1 LPDVQNRALAIASRL
16 IVARANPEE
25 VLDAVLT
32 AAVEATEADRGS
44 ISLVDR
50 HNGEL
55 VIRKIVGDGWTPEKR
70 EKRLR
75 AGKGVHEGIT
85 GYVATH
91 AVPYYTGDAHRDSRY
106 YPLFED
112 VLSEL
117 AVPLVRSGDRV
128 TGVLDLESIR
138 PDHFDDDDETLVAA
152 LAAMAAVAVSMAEH
166 HRRERELTETA
177 QELSRAGG
185 LERQLEYVTEAAAR
199 ILQAFDGSL
208 FLLGP
213 NGQRVILAASHGPL
227 RAQVGQASYEIGEG
241 LTGWVAEHRAAVRL
255 IDPSTDP
262 RWAGKH
268 QELPEESIAAF
279 LAVPVLLEGRLA
291 GVLRVIRDRTPRS
304 LPNPFDEDDEEVM
317 ETLASQVTVLL
328 QREDLLQRLVRSERL
343 AAWGQLSARAA
354 HIIGNK
360 VFAMKGAV
368 NELRYLLQRSPGC
381 GQECIELV
389 ETLARVLSE
398 TDGIVRSFR
407 GFVAARETKPGPL
420 NVNHIAAAQL
430 QAMAHSAGKVKLTSA
445 LADNLPSVHADASR
459 LGECLGEL
467 IENAISWQPDG
478 GEVRVSTFPAS
489 AEEAAALAQV
499 RGATRYVR
507 IDIEDQG
514 PGVPAELKEQIFEA
528 FVSKRGRGLGL
539 GLAICREVVRAHGGE
554 IVEIGTPG
562 QGARF
567 VMLLPAVE
575 TQEAAKSD
583 VQDPAG

>member
-1 LPDVQNRALAIASRL
+1 MQNRALAIASRL
-16 IVARANPEE
+16 IVARANAEE

-32 AAVEATEADRGS
+32 AAVEATAADRGS

-91 AVPYYTGDAHRDSRY
+91 AVPYYTGDARQDSRY

-117 AVPLVRSGDRV
+117 AVPLIRSGDRV
-128 TGVLDLESIR
+128 TGVLDLESTR
-138 PDHFDDDDETLVAA
+138 PNHFTDDDQTLVAA

-166 HRRERELTETA
+166 HRRERELTDTA
-177 QELSRAGG
+177 QELSRSGG
-185 LERQLEYVTEAAAR
+185 LEGQLQYVTEAAAR

-208 FLLGP
+208 FLLDPDGR
-213 NGQRVILAASHGPL
+213 QLTLAASHGPL
-227 RAQVGQASYEIGEG
+227 RAKVGQATYGIGEG
-241 LTGWVAEHRAAVRL
+241 LTGWVAEHQASVRL
-255 IDPSTDP
+255 TDPSADP

-268 QELPEESIAAF
+268 QELAEESIAAF
-279 LAVPVLLEGRLA
+279 LAVPVRVENRLA

-304 LPNPFDEDDEEVM
+304 LPNPFDEDDEEVL

-368 NELRYLLQRSPGC
+368 GELRYLLQHSPDC
-381 GQECIELV
+381 DQECTELV

-407 GFVAARETKPGPL
+407 GFVAAGETKPGSL
-420 NVNHIAAAQL
+420 NVNHIVAAQL
-430 QAMAHSAGKVKLTSA
+430 QAMEHSAGKVRLTSA
-445 LADNLPSVHADASR
+445 LAENLPSVYADASR

-467 IENAISWQPDG
+467 IENAVAWQPNG
-478 GEVRVSTFPAS
+478 GEVRVTTSPAS
-489 AEEAAALAQV
+489 PEEAAALAQV
-499 RGATRYVR
+499 HGATRYVR
-507 IDIEDQG
+507 IDVEDQG
-514 PGVPAELKEQIFEA
+514 PGVPAEFKDRIFEA

-554 IVEIGTPG
+554 IVEIGASG

-567 VMLLPAVE
+567 VMLLPVAG

-583 VQDPAG
+583 VQDPDR